1 LLIEPSVHG
10 LRAITPSAIAM
21 TLRARL
27 AKLRGGARAATDVA
41 YRWTFTYRG
50 LGRNA
55 WDEMPDA
62 WRSGVLDHAAAV
74 AAEEP
79 HEIAL
84 RYPPSAALSRLDLP
98 VTIVVGERSQ
108 PYFHRIARR
117 LQRLIPTARLHETA
131 DASHA
136 AHLDSP
142 AEVAALLG

>member
-1 LLIEPSVHG
+1 MEVESAKRLADDSSIDHKAMVR
-10 LRAITPSAIAM
+10 RAIQRVAGELSYNRTRIREILDSGSFPSELSQPIFV
-21 TLRARL
+21 L
-27 AKLRGGARAATDVA
+27 
-41 YRWTFTYRG
+41 YH
-50 LGRNA
+50 
-55 WDEMPDA
+55 
-62 WRSGVLDHAAAV
+62 SVLDHAAAV
-74 AAEEP
+74 AAEQP
-79 HEIAL
+79 HETTL
-84 RYPPSAALSRLDLP
+84 RYPPSAALRRLDLP